1 MKLQKYIAATGLL
14 FFSVNGG
21 GVSAQKFSMIGH
33 IDGQKDG
40 YVHLYYQNNK
50 GRSIADSAVIKE
62 GNFQFTGDIMEP
74 TMVYFA
80 DGLQSMSMNDP
91 NTTSFFVEPGEIRF
105 NAKMGDIKNAVITGS
120 ATQQQYAALEAA
132 QQKLSARWKTVMDTL
147 SAVNKRSNVQFQELK
162 DWVLLPYDAAM
173 KEINYTFFAKHPQSY
188 VTAFELR
195 FYTSTMPLDSLQM
208 YYHRMNA
215 SLQQSTYGKELAKEI
230 EKIRAGS
237 PGSIAANFTTA
248 DINGQPVTLSDFK
261 GKYVILDF
269 WASWCVPCRKSNPH
283 MIELYKKYHD
293 KGLEIIG
300 IADDDNNHGA
310 WKKAVEKDGVGVWYN
325 VLRGFDLKKMS
336 SGEKNEKDISEKFGI
351 HSLPT
356 KILIDR
362 KGVIIG
368 RYDQGTDEEEKAMD
382 AKLKKAFTN

>member
-1 MKLQKYIAATGLL
+1 
-14 FFSVNGG
+14 
-21 GVSAQKFSMIGH
+21 
-33 IDGQKDG
+33 
-40 YVHLYYQNNK
+40 
-50 GRSIADSAVIKE
+50 
-62 GNFQFTGDIMEP
+62 
-74 TMVYFA
+74 
-80 DGLQSMSMNDP
+80 
-91 NTTSFFVEPGEIRF
+91 
-105 NAKMGDIKNAVITGS
+105 
-120 ATQQQYAALEAA
+120 
-132 QQKLSARWKTVMDTL
+132 
-147 SAVNKRSNVQFQELK
+147 
-162 DWVLLPYDAAM
+162 
-173 KEINYTFFAKHPQSY
+173 
-188 VTAFELR
+188 
-195 FYTSTMPLDSLQM
+195 MPLDSLQM